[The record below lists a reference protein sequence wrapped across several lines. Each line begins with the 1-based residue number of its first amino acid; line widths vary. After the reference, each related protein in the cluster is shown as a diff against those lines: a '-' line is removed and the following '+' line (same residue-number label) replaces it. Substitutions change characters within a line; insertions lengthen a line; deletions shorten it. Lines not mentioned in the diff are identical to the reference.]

1 MKMFSMYYARF
12 INLSSLKSKVLN
24 NFSKIGL
31 NFGKV
36 DTIGDLLFAADAWRV
51 RLAERLDMLDLLVRL
66 SLGC

>member
-36 DTIGDLLFAADAWRV
+36 DTIGDLLFATDAWRV
-51 RLAERLDMLDLLVRL
+51 RLAERLDLLVRL

>member
-36 DTIGDLLFAADAWRV
+36 DMMGDLLFATDAWRV